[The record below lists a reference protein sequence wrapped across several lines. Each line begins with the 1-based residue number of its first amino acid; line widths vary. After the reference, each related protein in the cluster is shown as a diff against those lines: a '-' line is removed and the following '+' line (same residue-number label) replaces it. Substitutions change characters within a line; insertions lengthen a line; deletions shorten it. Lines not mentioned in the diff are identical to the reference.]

1 MAAEVRLDLDLHR
14 LPGPQLL
21 VELRRRLAAWIHDA
35 SDLRVGHYSRTA
47 KSQLASLLPRETA
60 RAAVLIPLID
70 RGDEL
75 SVLLTLRADAL
86 RHHAGQI
93 SFPGGRQE
101 ACDSDAVAAALRETE
116 EEIGLRREFV
126 EVIGLL
132 PDHVVISGFRVTP
145 VVGLVRPG
153 FELVLDPTEVAGT
166 FEAPLRHLLDPSTH
180 ARRWRRIGEV
190 DVETLD
196 LPWGSFN
203 IWGATA
209 GMLLTLR
216 EVLGGTPIHG
226 D

>member
-1 MAAEVRLDLDLHR
+1 MAAEARLELHR
-14 LPGPQLL
+14 LPSPLL
-21 VELRRRLAAWIHDA
+21 LAELRRRLAGRTHDA
-35 SDLRVGHYSRTA
+35 SDLRVGHYTRAT
-47 KSQLASLLPRETA
+47 KERLETLIPRETI
-60 RAAVLIPLID
+60 RAAVLIPLIA
-70 RGDEL
+70 RGDDL
-75 SVLLTLRADAL
+75 SVLLTLRADDL
-86 RHHAGQI
+86 KHHAGQI
-93 SFPGGRQE
+93 SFPGGRLE
-101 ACDSDAVAAALRETE
+101 AGDTDAIAAALRETE

-132 PDHVVISGFRVTP
+132 PDHAVISGFRVTP
-145 VVGLVRPG
+145 VVGVVRPG

-166 FEAPLRHLLDPSTH
+166 FEAPLRHLLDPATH
-180 ARRWRRIGEV
+180 ARRWRRIGDF

-216 EVLGGTPIHG
+216 EMLGGGPVHG

>member
-1 MAAEVRLDLDLHR
+1 MAAEPRLELHR
-14 LPGPQLL
+14 LPAPLL
-21 VELRRRLAAWIHDA
+21 LAELRRRLAGWTHDA
-35 SDLRVGHYSRTA
+35 SDLRVGHYPRAA
-47 KSQLASLLPRETA
+47 KERLETLMPRETI
-60 RAAVLIPLID
+60 RAAVLIPLIE
-70 RGDEL
+70 RGDDL
-75 SVLLTLRADAL
+75 SVLLTLRADDL
-86 RHHAGQI
+86 KHHAGQI
-93 SFPGGRQE
+93 SFPGGRLE
-101 ACDSDAVAAALRETE
+101 AGDTDAIAAALRETE

-132 PDHVVISGFRVTP
+132 PDHAVISGFRVTP
-145 VVGLVRPG
+145 VIGLVRPG

-166 FEAPLRHLLDPSTH
+166 IEAPLRHLLDPATH
-180 ARRWRRIGEV
+180 ARRWRRIGGL

-216 EVLGGTPIHG
+216 EVLGGAPVHG

>member
-1 MAAEVRLDLDLHR
+1 MMAAEVRQELHR
-14 LPGPQLL
+14 LPAPQLI
-21 VELRRRLAAWIHDA
+21 VELRRRLTAWIHDA
-35 SDLRVGHYSRTA
+35 SDLRVGHYPRGMKA
-47 KSQLASLLPRETA
+47 QIASLLPRETA
-60 RAAVLIPLID
+60 RAAVLIPLVD

-93 SFPGGRQE
+93 SVPGGRLE
-101 ACDSDAVAAALRETE
+101 PGDNDAVAAALRETE
-116 EEIGLRREFV
+116 EEIGLRREFI

-166 FEAPLRHLLDPSTH
+166 FEAPLRHLLDPATH

>member
-1 MAAEVRLDLDLHR
+1 VSAATPLELHR
-14 LPGPQLL
+14 LPTDVLRS
-21 VELRRRLAAWIHDA
+21 ELRRRLGRLPAEQGPPRI
-35 SDLRVGHYSRTA
+35 GHYAGPDLLRM
-47 KSQLASLLPRETA
+47 QSLLPAATT
-60 RAAVLIPLID
+60 RAAVLIPVVD

-75 SVLLTLRADAL
+75 NVLLTLRADSL

-93 SFPGGRQE
+93 SFPGGRLE
-101 ACDSDAVAAALRETE
+101 PGDADAVSAALRETE

-126 EVIGLL
+126 EIIGCL
-132 PDHVVISGFRVTP
+132 PDHAVITGFRVTP

-153 FELVLDPTEVAGT
+153 FTLALDPTEVAGT
-166 FEAPLRHLLDPSTH
+166 FEAPLRHLLDASTH
-180 ARRWRRIGEV
+180 ARRARRIGEA
-190 DVETLD
+190 DVETFE

-216 EVLGGTPIHG
+216 ECLGAADRGG

>member
-1 MAAEVRLDLDLHR
+1 MPEPAPELHR
-14 LPGPQLL
+14 LPTPLL
-21 VELRRRLAAWIHDA
+21 RQELRQRLAACVRDE
-35 SDLRVGHYSRTA
+35 SELRIGHYVSPARQRLEALIPRT
-47 KSQLASLLPRETA
+47 TT

-70 RGDEL
+70 RGDDL
-75 SVLLTLRADAL
+75 SVLLTLRADDL
-86 RHHAGQI
+86 KHHAGQI
-93 SFPGGRQE
+93 SFPGGRFE
-101 ACDSDAVAAALRETE
+101 DNDSDAIAAALRETE

-126 EVIGLL
+126 EVIGVL
-132 PDHVVISGFRVTP
+132 PDHVVITGYRVTP
-145 VVGLVRPG
+145 VVGLVRLG

-180 ARRWRRIGEV
+180 ARRHRLIGDEQI
-190 DVETLD
+190 ETFD

-216 EVLGGTPIHG
+216 EVLGGAPIHG

>member
-1 MAAEVRLDLDLHR
+1 MMVADVRLDLHR
-14 LPGPQLL
+14 LPAPQLI
-21 VELRRRLAAWIHDA
+21 VELRRRLTAWIHDG
-35 SDLRVGHYSRTA
+35 SDLRAGHYPRAA
-47 KSQLASLLPRETA
+47 KAQLASLLPRETA
-60 RAAVLIPLID
+60 RAAVLIPLVD

-93 SFPGGRQE
+93 SFPGGRLE
-101 ACDSDAVAAALRETE
+101 PGDSDAVAAALRESE

-166 FEAPLRHLLDPSTH
+166 FEAPLRHLLDPATH
-180 ARRWRRIGEV
+180 ARRRRRIGEV
-190 DVETLD
+190 EVETLE